1 MDGIGGRAPRLD
13 HAGGRALLLGHSW
26 EVAAWVIAHLG
37 SCHMG
42 KYPWEVATW
51 EKKMPLAKYLTSFF
65 TTKAKNCF
73 IALKCTCLLSR
84 TLNKVLAT

>member
-1 MDGIGGRAPRLD
+1 MNRIGGRAPRLD
-13 HAGGRALLLGHSW
+13 HARGGASAAARTFW
-26 EVAAWVIAHLG
+26 EVAAWEIAHLG

-42 KYPWEVATW
+42 KENAFGKVPNI
-51 EKKMPLAKYLTSFF
+51 FF

-84 TLNKVLAT
+84 ALNKVLET

>member
-42 KYPWEVATW
+42 KYPWEVAAW
-51 EKKMPLAKYLTSFF
+51 EKKAFGKIPNIFF